1 MGIPVRILDLLELSE
16 YEKRIHSMNHYP
28 GASRHPSWPEGVIDW
43 IRNTEALQC
52 VVENSCSD
60 LSLSCR
66 VRILH
71 SGLVT

>member
-1 MGIPVRILDLLELSE
+1 MGIPVRILDLSELSE
-16 YEKRIHSMNHYP
+16 YEKRIHPMNHHP
-28 GASRHPSWPEGVIDW
+28 GASRHPSRPGGVIDW

-66 VRILH
+66 ARILH
-71 SGLVT
+71 IGSVT